1 MNKKQILQQ
10 LHETA
15 NQLEKKGLY
24 AEASVLTNVMTRVA
38 QQAGQSNLNTLYN
51 NFQQNPPQPNQAPQQ
66 PGNMQQF
73 WGQGQN
79 NESNYRNY
87 KPLSDQFYN
96 IAHEIYN
103 NFKKISPIMNEINR
117 KRDSKAPLQQ
127 SQNSFQSIAM
137 CNNIL
142 HQNKTLQTQLQNVFN
157 QILKLHNP
165 FNPNDSLAISGYQKS
180 LNDTQNAIYEWSEV
194 VNMYNSK
201 MKQYQPNQTQ
211 QPNQAQQQV
220 QTPK

>member
-10 LHETA
+10 LHDTA

-24 AEASVLTNVMTRVA
+24 AEANVLTNVMTRVA

-51 NFQQNPPQPNQAPQQ
+51 NFQQTTQQPNQAPQQ
-66 PGNMQQF
+66 SFNKQQL

-79 NESNYRNY
+79 NESNYKNY
-87 KPLSDQFYN
+87 KPLYDQFYK
-96 IAHEIYN
+96 ISFEIYN
-103 NFKKISPIMNEINR
+103 NFKKISAIMKEIIR
-117 KRDSKAPLQQ
+117 KRDLGAQLQQ
-127 SQNSFQSIAM
+127 SQNSFQSIVM

-142 HQNKTLQTQLQNVFN
+142 HQNKNLQTQLQNVFN

-165 FNPNDSLAISGYQKS
+165 FNSTDSLTMDGLQKS
-180 LNDTQNAIYEWSEV
+180 LNSTQNFIYQWSEI
-194 VNMYNSK
+194 VNKYNSK

-211 QPNQAQQQV
+211 QPNQAQQPV
-220 QTPK
+220 QEPK

>member
-10 LHETA
+10 LHDTA

-24 AEASVLTNVMTRVA
+24 AEANVLTNVMTRVA
-38 QQAGQSNLNTLYN
+38 QQPGQSNLNTLYN
-51 NFQQNPPQPNQAPQQ
+51 NFQQTPQQPNQAPQQ

-87 KPLSDQFYN
+87 KPLSDQFDKIYF
-96 IAHEIYN
+96 EIYN
-103 NFKKISPIMNEINR
+103 NFKKTDPIMDEINR
-117 KRDSKAPLQQ
+117 KIDSELPLQQ
-127 SQNSFQSIAM
+127 SKNGFQAIVM

-165 FNPNDSLAISGYQKS
+165 FNPNDSLAISGYQKN
-180 LNDTQNAIYEWSEV
+180 LNDSQHAIYRRSEI
-194 VNMYNSK
+194 VNKFNSK

-211 QPNQAQQQV
+211 KPNQAQQPV